1 MGPLAPISPPSVAP
15 VRAVVAVTVV
25 LTLFHFT
32 DNAIAI
38 DSYPAPSWQP
48 DWFVWVVVA
57 SWPLFTLAGVL
68 GYRHY
73 RDGRYSKAHPL
84 LLFYSYAGLVS
95 LGHFLYGGPGELTTR
110 GVVSVMVDAVAGSAV
125 LAVTIWSIAA
135 RRRAASGPRT

>member
-1 MGPLAPISPPSVAP
+1 MGPLAPISPPSVAT

-73 RDGRYSKAHPL
+73 RHGRYSKAHPL

-95 LGHFLYGGPGELTTR
+95 LGHFLYGGPDELTAR
-110 GVVSVMVDAVAGSAV
+110 GVASVFVDAVAGSAV
-125 LAVTIWSIAA
+125 LFVAIWSIAA
-135 RRRAASGPRT
+135 RRRAASGP